1 MEALRICRLKYL
13 SLIAKKILLK
23 YFYFWKV
30 RHTLG
35 YPKKVTHSTKTIKH
49 SGSINLRSPEKSHY
63 PYKNYNSL
71 TNSPS
76 LGGLSPAK
84 MPSLNSIQSGKTS
97 PHCRSIFDELKA
109 TLKNKATIFDPS
121 SNLDLKNKKLIK
133 CTTKAPE
140 KKNLFNARVLH
151 KRNKT
156 MPESA
161 LAIVSTAALKNSYKI
176 NILSDS

>member
-1 MEALRICRLKYL
+1 MK
-13 SLIAKKILLK
+13 
-23 YFYFWKV
+23 
-30 RHTLG
+30 
-35 YPKKVTHSTKTIKH
+35 
-49 SGSINLRSPEKSHY
+49 SI
-63 PYKNYNSL
+63 
-71 TNSPS
+71 
-76 LGGLSPAK
+76 
-84 MPSLNSIQSGKTS
+84 
-97 PHCRSIFDELKA
+97 ELE
-109 TLKNKATIFDPS
+109 
-121 SNLDLKNKKLIK
+121 NLDLKNKKLIK